1 MRTLKKS
8 LCLVLALIFVL
19 GLCTVGSNAAF
30 AQYTDLDKVT
40 YEEAVEVL
48 SGLGVIEG
56 YPDGTFNPTANVTRA
71 EAAAMIARMMLGRD
85 KADRLPV
92 GDVKFSDVPETNWAA
107 KYIAFC
113 ANKGIIVGMG
123 DGTFHP
129 AENVTGTQMATM
141 LLRALGYGV
150 MGEYE
155 GKGWDINAVS
165 DALYYKVFEDSKVN
179 DFSQAATREETALYC
194 WNTMWIQLV
203 GYDVDLNYYSGRT
216 YRYEYVTDSGYRYW
230 DTAPLTFAKEG
241 FDLVKWNYAQIVAN
255 QATGEDYT
263 IARLLTG
270 YVAAKDADGKEI
282 KGQVEP
288 EYDVIYLD
296 AETGL
301 DLIGHEVTI
310 YFKDTQ
316 IEDKVNHLDY
326 YEIFFIKDESTVYS
340 PGMTFASYD
349 DMYRALKAANKDNVD
364 VDFRD
369 VEVWYNYDCDD
380 VHAFGPVL
388 DFNNFNYYY
397 QVEGLKGQKSS
408 YDLAWLFIGGTWILD
423 HEGKILVV
431 LEDNYLIGKVKS
443 VDESHGEVEV
453 DVWTPSSYY
462 YMPEYE
468 RDEAG
473 NLKFDFETNTYITK
487 KNDDGEDIEDKSF
500 KRIYAEDY
508 YYVYGSGKKVLD
520 EDDNVCESLTDIP
533 DTYVTIPGIG
543 RYSLLKEKDSSS
555 FETEVFDMK
564 KGDLDLVYDGIAK
577 KDYVV
582 VQPQGSLTFLKETYT
597 EVADITERDY
607 VTSWSYNN
615 SAYSADSNYGIPV
628 EDQDDPDEVGV
639 GDEVKFYVVKGLFST
654 TYFALEILEK
664 AKSEGI
670 VYVNYKA
677 EAVEIGD
684 WDYVSDKESGKV
696 TTGSISSAY
705 KVQAITQDG
714 DIVTY
719 KMSKKDADAFDELA
733 VGAVYEV
740 FVRGKFASFE
750 PYEKAVKI
758 TKQAGKN
765 SYLKKDGNIYYVTSD
780 TKVVYIKGEANDC
793 KTTVSN
799 KLAKGTYDVYAVVK
813 KSGGNFKLSTVWV
826 DDDTVKAPDN
836 FGDSF
841 MYIKA
846 DRGATTQAPVGYED
860 FDDDEDAYYTVYVD
874 GVKVTHAH
882 LVADEEDNC
891 FVKNAVK
898 AGFYQ
903 FNYDEDEGYYEIGPV
918 DADEYVHT
926 ATLKKGYVDNGR
938 LYAEGSDGVKITA
951 EVVDISGGTTTKTK
965 ENTKI
970 NSVEVLED
978 MLNDGYTVTVT
989 YMYSENSDGDEV
1001 PTGIMYVIR
1010 VVAP

>member
-56 YPDGTFNPTANVTRA
+56 YPDGSFNPTANVTRA
-71 EAAAMIARMMLGRD
+71 EAAAMIARMMLGSD

-216 YRYEYVTDSGYRYW
+216 YRYEYVTDAGYRYW

-241 FDLVKWNYAQIVAN
+241 FDLVKWNYAQIIAN

-263 IARLLTG
+263 VARLLTG

-288 EYDVIYLD
+288 VYDVVFLD

-349 DMYRALKAANKDNVD
+349 DMYRALKAANKYNTD

-380 VHAFGPVL
+380 VHAFGPVT
-388 DFNNFNYYY
+388 DYNNYATYYT
-397 QVEGLKGQKSS
+397 VEGLKGQKSS

-423 HEGKILVV
+423 HEGMILVV
-431 LEDNYLIGKVKS
+431 LMDSYLLGKVKN

-453 DVWTPSSYY
+453 DVWVPSSYY
-462 YMPEYE
+462 KNPE
-468 RDEAG
+468 
-473 NLKFDFETNTYITK
+473 T
-487 KNDDGEDIEDKSF
+487 GEKW
-500 KRIYAEDY
+500 YLVDY
-508 YYVYGSGKKVLD
+508 YFVGYTAYGTPITTSDGKLK
-520 EDDNVCESLTDIP
+520 
-533 DTYVTIPGIG
+533 TYDSWLGLPFYIPGA
-543 RYSLLKEKDSSS
+543 YDADMNLVFELVDDSGW
-555 FETEVFDMK
+555 ETEVFDLK

-582 VQPQGSLTFLKETYT
+582 VQPQGELTFLKETYT
-597 EVADITERDY
+597 ETADITERNY

-615 SAYSADSNYGIPV
+615 SAFSADSNYGIPV
-628 EDQDDPDEVGV
+628 EDQDEPDEVGV
-639 GDEVKFYVVKGLFST
+639 GDEVKFYIVKGLFSN

-684 WDYVSDKESGKV
+684 WDYVSTKESGKED
-696 TTGSISSAY
+696 TGKISSAY

-714 DIVTY
+714 EKVVY
-719 KMSKKDADAFDELA
+719 KMAKKTEKDDDAFADLA
-733 VGAVYEV
+733 INNVYEV
-740 FVRGKFASFE
+740 FVRNGYATFE

-765 SYLKKDGNIYYVTSD
+765 SYLKKDGNIYYVTGD
-780 TKVVYIKGEANDC
+780 TKVVYIKGEGADC
-793 KTTVSN
+793 KVTVSN
-799 KLAKGTYDVYAVVK
+799 KLAKGEYDVYAVVK

-826 DDDTVKAPDN
+826 DNDEIKAPDN

-846 DRGATTQAPVGYED
+846 GSTTAPYHAADGYED
-860 FDDDEDAYYTVYVD
+860 LDGDEDPYYTVYID
-874 GVKVTHAH
+874 GVKTSNAH
-882 LVADEEDNC
+882 LVADEEFFNRDMILS
-891 FVKNAVK
+891 
-898 AGFYQ
+898 GFYQ
-903 FNYDEDEGYYEIGPV
+903 FNYDEDEGYYELGRV
-918 DADEYVHT
+918 DELEYVRT
-926 ATLKKGYVDNGR
+926 VTLRKGYVDDGR
-938 LYAEGSDGVKITA
+938 LYAGGSDGVKITA